1 MTLATEPVERDGF
14 RVLAAGPREAG
25 RLVAAVRR
33 FHGES
38 GREIGPAHA
47 DAVHALCSDPS
58 LGRAWLLA
66 ARRGRDVGY
75 ALAYW
80 RHSIDHGGR
89 LAVLDDLWVEAGLR
103 GRGLGAR
110 LLRAALADMSE
121 AGARAVVVE
130 AEPAD
135 APAMSFYAR
144 LGFAPKG
151 TALLVRALPA
161 AGTPSVAGS

>member
-1 MTLATEPVERDGF
+1 MVS
-14 RVLAAGPREAG
+14 VI
-25 RLVAAVRR
+25 RR

-38 GREIGPAHA
+38 GHCVG
-47 DAVHALCSDPS
+47 AVQAAAIHALCSDAS

-66 ARRGRDVGY
+66 EGRRDVGY

-80 RHSIDHGGR
+80 RHSVDHGGGV
-89 LAVLDDLWVEAGLR
+89 AMLDDLWIEPGLR

-110 LLRAALADMSE
+110 LLRAALAGMEE
-121 AGARAVVVE
+121 AAARAVVVE
-130 AEPAD
+130 ADPAD

-151 TALLVRALPA
+151 AALLVRAPP
-161 AGTPSVAGS
+161 GGC